1 MRTLVVTGYGVRLGF
16 EKGLLVV
23 KSREAKEKISIGDL
37 DQVVIASSGVSIS
50 SRAVRALMR
59 HGVDLVFL
67 DARGTPAARL
77 WLPYLTK
84 TSLTRRKQYEA
95 YLNGRGLDLA
105 KIIVYSKAMNQ
116 AGLLRRL
123 ARTKNKPELREAS
136 KRIEE
141 YVNRVFEVKGD
152 LEYAR
157 NQLREIEAHI
167 AREYWSSIAIVL
179 PRSLGFEGRR
189 HDSLDPVNVSL
200 NYLYGV
206 GYSTVW
212 RELVLAGL
220 DPYAGFIHVDR
231 SGRPVLVYDF
241 IEMFRVS
248 LVDYPLVKVFSNT
261 TWRPGIENGLLDH
274 ESRARLIKL
283 FQENL
288 ERKTRIKYLNYSMSL
303 REAVKHVALRLAD
316 SLRENTVFRGFIEK
330 W

>member
-1 MRTLVVTGYGVRLGF
+1 MKTLVVTGYGVKLGV

-23 KSREAKEKISIGDL
+23 KGKDGRERVSLGDL
-37 DQVVIASSGVSIS
+37 DQVVVATSGVSIS

-67 DARGTPAARL
+67 DSRGTPAARL

-95 YLNGRGLDLA
+95 YFNGRGLEVA
-105 KIIVYSKAMNQ
+105 KTIAYSKIMNQ
-116 AGLLRRL
+116 AGFLRRL
-123 ARTKNKPELREAS
+123 ARTRSEPLLRDQAR
-136 KRIEE
+136 RIEE
-141 YVNRVFEVKGD
+141 YASKVHEVRGD

-157 NQLREIEAHI
+157 GRIREVEAHA
-167 AREYWSSIAIVL
+167 AREYWSGLAIVF
-179 PRSLGFEGRR
+179 PRDLGFDGRR
-189 HDSLDPVNVSL
+189 RDSADPVNVSL

-206 GYSTVW
+206 GYTSIW

-248 LVDYPLVKVFSNT
+248 LVDYPLVKRLVNT
-261 TWRPGIENGLLDH
+261 QWRPRIENGLLDH
-274 ESRARLIKL
+274 ESRGTLIKT
-283 FQENL
+283 FYENL
-288 ERKTRIKYLNYSMSL
+288 ERKTRIRYLNYSMTL
-303 REAVKHVALRLAD
+303 REALRHVALKLAE
-316 SLRENTVFRGFIEK
+316 SLRENSVFKGFVEK

>member
-1 MRTLVVTGYGVRLGF
+1 MKTLVVTGYGVRLGV

-23 KSREAKEKISIGDL
+23 RGGDGKEKISLGDL

-95 YLNGRGLDLA
+95 YLNGKGVEIA
-105 KIIVYSKAMNQ
+105 KTIAYSKIMNQ
-116 AGLLRRL
+116 AGFLRRL
-123 ARTKNKPELREAS
+123 ARTKSEPALREQARRVEEYAS
-136 KRIEE
+136 KIYGVR
-141 YVNRVFEVKGD
+141 GD

-157 NQLREIEAHI
+157 NRIREIEAH
-167 AREYWSSIAIVL
+167 AAKEYWSGLALVF
-179 PRSLGFEGRR
+179 PKDLGFNGRR
-189 HDSLDPVNVSL
+189 HDSPNPVNVSL

-206 GYSTVW
+206 GYTSIW
-212 RELVLAGL
+212 RELVIVGL

-248 LVDYPLVKVFSNT
+248 LVDYPLVRKLT
-261 TWRPGIENGLLDH
+261 GTQWRPRIENGLLDH
-274 ESRARLIKL
+274 ESRSMLIKI
-283 FQENL
+283 FYENL
-288 ERKTRIKYLNYSMSL
+288 ERKTRIKYLDYSMTL
-303 REAVKHVALRLAD
+303 KEALKHTALKLAE
-316 SLRENTVFRGFIEK
+316 SLRENTVFKGFIEK